1 MLKIDLND
9 RSNLVVYKYVDIG
22 IVTKSILNKR
32 KVSEK
37 EKMDFQVECCQ
48 MCVTVAQ
55 KLTEKSPLKY
65 KMTRAATALNRS
77 LLLSNRILSERRMTE
92 LILILY
98 EAGRLRGAL
107 GDRAKAQ
114 FTSL

>member
-1 MLKIDLND
+1 MLLLLWNDLAALLRSVLSRCVKSSVKKMRKIDLND

-22 IVTKSILNKR
+22 IATKSILNKR

-77 LLLSNRILSERRMTE
+77 LLLSNHILK
-92 LILILY
+92 
-98 EAGRLRGAL
+98 
-107 GDRAKAQ
+107 DD
-114 FTSL
+114 